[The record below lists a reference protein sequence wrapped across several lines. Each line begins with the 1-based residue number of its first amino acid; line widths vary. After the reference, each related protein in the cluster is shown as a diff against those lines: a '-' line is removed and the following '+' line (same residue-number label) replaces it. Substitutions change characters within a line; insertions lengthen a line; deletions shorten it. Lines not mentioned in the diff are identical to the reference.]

1 VDPEV
6 FFEDFTVGREFDLGA
21 VTVDG
26 NEMLEFSR
34 RYDPQWYHV
43 DPERAAASPWGG
55 LIASGWFTASLC
67 MRLYV
72 DNLISRAAADT
83 SPGLDELRWLAP
95 VRAGD
100 TLHAT
105 VTVEDAQPSSRSA
118 ELGTVTLRWLVTRD
132 GTPVLRM
139 RGRGWF
145 RRRRDLRNDPA
156 VSSLAL
162 DG

>member
-1 VDPEV
+1 VPAPREDEQDLLH
-6 FFEDFTVGREFDLGA
+6 FEDFSIGAVLDLGGT
-21 VTVDG
+21 TVDG
-26 NEMLEFSR
+26 PEMLEFAR

-55 LIASGWFTASLC
+55 IIASGFFTASLC

-83 SPGLDELRWLAP
+83 SPGLDEVRWLAP

-100 TLHAT
+100 RLTLQ
-105 VTVEDAQPSSRSA
+105 VTVEDARPSSRSGD
-118 ELGTVTLRWLVTRD
+118 LGTVHLFWLMSRD

-145 RRRRDLRNDPA
+145 RRRTP
-156 VSSLAL
+156 LA
-162 DG
+162 G